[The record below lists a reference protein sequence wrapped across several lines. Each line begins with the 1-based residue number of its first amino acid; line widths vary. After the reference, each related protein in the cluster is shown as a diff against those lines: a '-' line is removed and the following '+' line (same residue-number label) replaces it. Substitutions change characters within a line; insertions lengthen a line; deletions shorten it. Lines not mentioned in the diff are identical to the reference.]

1 MMNLFKQINH
11 KLNGLIWSLAS
22 TGIVILLLSVLVVWT
37 TFMVRLIVGLFILVV
52 AYAFLYAAY
61 KLWCL
66 KKEIEKH
73 FKLK

>member
-1 MMNLFKQINH
+1 MVNLFKSISH

-22 TGIVILLLSVLVVWT
+22 TGFITLLLSILVVWT
-37 TFMVRLIVGLFILVV
+37 NFMVRLVVGLLILLV
-52 AYAFLYAAY
+52 AYVFIYAAY

-66 KKEIEKH
+66 KRAIEQY